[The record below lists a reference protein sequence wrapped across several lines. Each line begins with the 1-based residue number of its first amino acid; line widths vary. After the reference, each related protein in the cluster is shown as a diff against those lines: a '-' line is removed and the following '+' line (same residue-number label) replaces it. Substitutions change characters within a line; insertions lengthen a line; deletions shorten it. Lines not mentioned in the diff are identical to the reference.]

1 VACAWASRAAIVP
14 EQLRKIFRTLVSPAP
29 LSPLAGWALLT
40 AGAVA
45 PHRAFVNLGRRVTVR
60 IARIPKIRRL
70 LQRKWPIWGKLL
82 LKNKMR
88 AEVTSYRLAINEAWE
103 VLEGTLPPE
112 QLAAMRQAEY
122 SITGYNSTP
131 GTARDTRQGVVGN
144 GGVNDDTNTGD
155 RSRDGSHDG
164 GSNDGDA
171 NEQMHLNERHLNG
184 GHLNGVNG
192 EASTD
197 YYGVALRGI
206 VRSGSRNSMDNPGG
220 WESQGGVREPRG
232 FVTWELKP

>member
-1 VACAWASRAAIVP
+1 MACAWASRAAIVP

-131 GTARDTRQGVVGN
+131 GTARDTRQGGVGN

-171 NEQMHLNERHLNG
+171 NEQMHLNTL
-184 GHLNGVNG
+184 L
-192 EASTD
+192 A
-197 YYGVALRGI
+197 
-206 VRSGSRNSMDNPGG
+206 
-220 WESQGGVREPRG
+220 
-232 FVTWELKP
+232 

>member
-1 VACAWASRAAIVP
+1 MNLSQPSDGTSSPSLPSPSPPGPAVAAVCAWASRAAIVP

-122 SITGYNSTP
+122 SITGYDSTP
-131 GTARDTRQGVVGN
+131 HSTGAGAIGGGRDAPTEVRGS
-144 GGVNDDTNTGD
+144 
-155 RSRDGSHDG
+155 SRDASNDAGSRGGGGSRGSSLD
-164 GSNDGDA
+164 GSNDGGDA
-171 NEQMHLNERHLNG
+171 GDGRGSPTEYS
-184 GHLNGVNG
+184 
-192 EASTD
+192 ASP
-197 YYGVALRGI
+197 ARS
-206 VRSGSRNSMDNPGG
+206 VRSGSRN
-220 WESQGGVREPRG
+220 RG
-232 FVTWELKP
+232 